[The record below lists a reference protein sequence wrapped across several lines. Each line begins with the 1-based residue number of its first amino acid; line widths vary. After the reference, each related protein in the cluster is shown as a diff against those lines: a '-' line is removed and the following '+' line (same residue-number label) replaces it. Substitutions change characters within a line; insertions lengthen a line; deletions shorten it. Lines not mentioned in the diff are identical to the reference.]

1 MKYILLS
8 LASLCMFTAASHAQG
23 FAAGLKLGTN
33 INKME
38 GQSFANKFTY
48 GYSAGAFMEVKLG
61 KKWSIQ
67 PEVLFNQVN
76 ADTSERFSELYDLN
90 SAKLSNISLRYLSI
104 PLLLNYN
111 ISKGL
116 ALQAGPQY
124 GILLDQNRNLLENG
138 KDAFKSGD
146 FSLLGGIQVKIA
158 SLRIFGRYAIGL
170 SNLNDIDNRDSWKN
184 QSIQLG
190 IGLTIL

>member
-8 LASLCMFTAASHAQG
+8 LASLILFASNTRAQG

-33 INKME
+33 INKIQ
-38 GQSFANKFTY
+38 GQSFADKFTY

-76 ADTSERFSELYDLN
+76 ADTSDKFSELYNLN
-90 SAKLSNISLRYLSI
+90 SSKLSNISLKYLSI

-111 ISKGL
+111 VSKGL
-116 ALQAGPQY
+116 ALQFGPQY
-124 GILLDQNRNLLENG
+124 GILLDQNKNLLQNG
-138 KDAFKSGD
+138 RDAFKSGD
-146 FSLLGGIQVKIA
+146 FSLLGGIQVKVS
-158 SLRIFGRYAIGL
+158 SLRIFGRYAVGL
-170 SNLNDIDNRDSWKN
+170 NNLNDIDNRDSWKN